1 MEKIRVLLAGES
13 WVSSSTHYKGW
24 DFFSSSVYETGI
36 KSMSKV
42 FQTAGIEFTHLPAHL
57 SASDFPC
64 TLKELNNYDVIIL
77 SDLGSNTLLLHPDT
91 WLHGKPMPN
100 RLQLIKQWVGEGGG
114 LMMCGG
120 YYSFAGIYGQ
130 AKYYHTPIEEIL
142 PVNIHTFDDR
152 IETPEGLIPEIVRPD
167 HPILKDMPKQFPPL
181 LGFNELVLKPDADL
195 LATIGDFPL
204 LATRKFEKGKTMIWS
219 SDIGPHWCPEAFM
232 NWEGYARL
240 WRQSV
245 KWLCG

>member
-1 MEKIRVLLAGES
+1 
-13 WVSSSTHYKGW
+13 
-24 DFFSSSVYETGI
+24 
-36 KSMSKV
+36 
-42 FQTAGIEFTHLPAHL
+42 
-57 SASDFPC
+57 
-64 TLKELNNYDVIIL
+64 
-77 SDLGSNTLLLHPDT
+77 
-91 WLHGKPMPN
+91 MPN

-204 LATRKFEKGKTMIWS
+204 LATIKFEKGKTMIWS